1 MAGRLFTA
9 ETEPDQ
15 VDRPADSH
23 EQADQGKDPL
33 IQPLIQAVPDATP
46 KKEPRKEVSKDGP
59 HCILFAVGHGYS
71 LVSVIEPPVLGRGKC
86 RRSFI

>member
-1 MAGRLFTA
+1 MGLETVRLSVGGGLFAA

-33 IQPLIQAVPDATP
+33 I
-46 KKEPRKEVSKDGP
+46 
-59 HCILFAVGHGYS
+59 
-71 LVSVIEPPVLGRGKC
+71 
-86 RRSFI
+86 